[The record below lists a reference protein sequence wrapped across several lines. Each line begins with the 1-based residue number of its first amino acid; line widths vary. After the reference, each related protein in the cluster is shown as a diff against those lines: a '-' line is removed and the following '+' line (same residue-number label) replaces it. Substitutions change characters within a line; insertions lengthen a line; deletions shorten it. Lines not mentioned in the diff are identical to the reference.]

1 MTDCLIIGFNDSDF
15 TSYVEMVK
23 SMGEDSGAYRDL
35 ALAFVDYEGKPHRS
49 MDILNRFYY
58 ENKSGPRKLFNNAD
72 FLWPVVTYLSTYLT
86 RRGLSSDY
94 INLFHVEKEQLRE
107 KLLKND
113 ILTVA
118 ITTTLYVSAHPIL
131 EIISFI
137 REHNRTAR
145 IVLGGPY
152 ISNQVKTTEDA
163 SLQEM
168 FQYLGADFY
177 VTCQEGEL
185 ALVNLIRA
193 LKNQTDLHQVDNIAY
208 RNGAGYV
215 MTKASIESNPL
226 EENLVDYSLF
236 PPQQIDQFVTTRTAK
251 SCPFSCSFCGF
262 PQRAGKYKY
271 LSTLL
276 VEKELDAIRDVGT
289 VTTLT
294 FIDDTFNVPKERFK
308 EIMRL
313 MIEKNYGFKWNI
325 FYRSDHGDA
334 EAIELMGKAGCEG
347 VFLGIESGSDRMLKG
362 MNKTA
367 SRKDY
372 MKAIPLL
379 RDAGVSTYA
388 SLIIGFPG
396 ETYETV
402 QETISLIEEAKPD
415 FYRAQL
421 WYADPVTP
429 IWNKRD
435 EYGIKGSAFNWSH
448 NTMDA
453 ATACDLI
460 DKMFLCIEHSIWLPQ
475 FGFEQWSTFYLQ
487 RHGMTMEQIKTFLQC
502 FNAVIKQ
509 RLLDPQ
515 QKEIEGRL
523 LQDLRTSAQFDRALT
538 PEMKSVEALAG
549 ARYLAAERFWI
560 EEFRSV
566 PAAPSLGLLRE
577 DIGESD
583 EGHASVN
590 CSIDREI
597 VEQVQASYQIDA
609 STLMLAAYNVLLYR
623 TTGQEHIVMVAAATN
638 EREVGHAVPF
648 RMSPAWNQSFKTF
661 AQQVRQ
667 KLDQAAEHQPY
678 GFHLLTNPLRLAEHH
693 VSCPIFDAGFL
704 SSTWP
709 GARGEVDWSTV
720 LETRPDVREAIDLTL
735 TVDISAADLTVQLVY
750 AKNHFKPATVE
761 KLAAY
766 LQLILNAFAENP
778 DVPLGEI
785 VFDSAPHTLTTDTDA
800 FASEVFNF

>member
-15 TSYVEMVK
+15 TSYVEMVR

-35 ALAFVDYEGKPHRS
+35 ALAYIDFEGKPHRS
-49 MDILNRFYY
+49 MDVLNRFYY
-58 ENKSGPRKLFNNAD
+58 EGKSGEHKLFNNAD
-72 FLWPVVTYLSTYLT
+72 FLWPVVTYLGTYLT

-94 INLFHVEKEQLRE
+94 INLFHLEKEKLRE
-107 KLLKND
+107 KLVKND
-113 ILTVA
+113 VLTIA

-137 REHNRTAR
+137 KQYNQTAK

-152 ISNQVKTTEDA
+152 ISNQVKTTETA
-163 SLQEM
+163 SLQQM
-168 FQYLGADFY
+168 YHYLGADFY

-193 LKNQTDLHQVDNIAY
+193 LKNGTDLNQVDNLAY
-208 RNGAGYV
+208 RNGDGYV
-215 MTKASIESNPL
+215 MTKTSIESNPL
-226 EENLVDYSLF
+226 EENMVDYSLF
-236 PPQQIDQFVTTRTAK
+236 PREEIDQFVTTRTAK

-271 LSTLL
+271 LGTELI
-276 VEKELDAIRDVGT
+276 EKELDAIREAGS

-313 MIEKNYGFKWNI
+313 MIRKNYGFKWNI
-325 FYRSDHGDA
+325 FYRSDHGDE

-347 VFLGIESGSDRMLKG
+347 VFLGIESGSDMMLKG

-372 MKAIPLL
+372 LKAIPLL

-402 QETISLIEEAKPD
+402 GETLSLIEEAKPD

-429 IWNKRD
+429 IWNKR
-435 EYGIKGSAFNWSH
+435 EQYGIKGSAFNWSH
-448 NTMDA
+448 DTMDA

-460 DKMFLCIEHSIWLPQ
+460 DKLFLCVENSVWLPQ

-487 RHGMTMEQIKTFLQC
+487 RHGMTMAQIKSFLRS

-509 RLLDPQ
+509 RLLDPHK
-515 QKEIEGRL
+515 KEIDAQI
-523 LQDLRTSAQFDRALT
+523 LQSLRASSRFDQTTTANMSA
-538 PEMKSVEALAG
+538 VESLSG
-549 ARYLAAERFWI
+549 SRYLAAERFWI
-560 EEFRSV
+560 GEFKDV
-566 PAAPSLGLLRE
+566 LPETSLELLRE
-577 DIGESD
+577 ETAVND
-583 EGHASVN
+583 ERHGLVS
-590 CSIDREI
+590 CSISRDDLE
-597 VEQVQASYQIDA
+597 ALKLDT
-609 STLMLAAYNVLLYR
+609 STLMLAAYAVLLSR
-623 TTGQEHIVMVAAATN
+623 TTGQEDIVMVAATTMEKTVSRLVPLRLSPRWN
-638 EREVGHAVPF
+638 E
-648 RMSPAWNQSFKTF
+648 SFKDF
-661 AQQVRQ
+661 AQQLAL
-667 KLDQAAEHQPY
+667 KLEEAAEHQHF
-678 GFHLLTNPLRLAEHH
+678 GLSILTNPFRLAEHQLEQP
-693 VSCPIFDAGFL
+693 SFDAGFL
-704 SSTWP
+704 YNTWVSEP
-709 GARGEVDWSTV
+709 GEVDWTTV
-720 LETRPDVREAIDLTL
+720 LETRSALREKIDLTL
-735 TVDISAADLTVQLVY
+735 KVNMSPAELTVDFVY
-750 AKNHFKPATVE
+750 ARKHFRSTTVE

-766 LQLILNAFAENP
+766 FGLILDAFVENP
-778 DVPLGEI
+778 DVLLGEI
-785 VFDSAPHTLTTDTDA
+785 VFDNSPQKLTTDIDT